1 MSLQQLFKA
10 HLDEQS
16 PQIIAKQLG
25 YCTTDKITARIE
37 SMINSRYLDLDKSG
51 FDLRYSTPNLIRK
64 LAEIFAIP
72 SLLCDKVIEEI
83 EAELLAKRKRFKPYI
98 FIETDFKR
106 TSQPVFI
113 LAALQSNRFLTV
125 DEAICERP
133 LNDQLEPIQEQIKD
147 HYRQQPVIDMWG
159 KVKQYVYYY
168 DENLVLIFSTTGQLL
183 STETDYFYSK
193 ATLSI

>member
-1 MSLQQLFKA
+1 MSLQQLFKK

-64 LAEIFAIP
+64 LAEVFAIHP
-72 SLLCDKVIEEI
+72 LLCDKVIEEI

-98 FIETDFKR
+98 FIETNFKR
-106 TSQPVFI
+106 ISQPVCI
-113 LAALQSNRFLTV
+113 LAALQSNRFLAV
-125 DEAICERP
+125 DEVIWTQP
-133 LNDQLEPIQEQIKD
+133 LNEQLELIQEQIKA
-147 HYRQQPVIDMWG
+147 HYHQQPVIDVWG
-159 KVKQYVYYY
+159 EVKQYAYYY
-168 DENLVLIFSTTGQLL
+168 EENLVLIFSITGQLL